1 MDRGTFLIACVC
13 AFAVGW
19 CLSDAMYV
27 GAFMCGCVLALIAWA
42 SFGSSPFDEGG
53 EGV

>member
-27 GAFMCGCVLALIAWA
+27 GAFVFGCILALVAFSA
-42 SFGSSPFDEGG
+42 YDFVRPNEGG
-53 EGV
+53 ETE